1 MYNQKIECCVTDC
14 INCCNGTCQL
24 NKILITND
32 IIDVIKNIIDKI
44 VPVLPTI
51 KPNTK

>member
-14 INCCNGTCQL
+14 INCCNGVCQL

-32 IIDVIKNIIDKI
+32 NMNEYSKYN
-44 VPVLPTI
+44 TI
-51 KPNTK
+51 CQNYEQRFKL